1 MVKRVLATLLFCGLS
16 IGDLMAGCYDG
27 AGGARHR
34 FVLKGG
40 EAFDQKTGLTWKRCS
55 LGLVWDDKRGC
66 AGTVGYVSLDE
77 AKQAAKAEGVEW
89 HVPSG
94 PELESI
100 IDPACG
106 EPVVDK
112 AVFPDVR
119 ADDDGKAEYWT
130 TSPVGAAGLVYF
142 FDFMTG
148 SADGHSPG
156 FQLAVR
162 FVKSGR

>member
-27 AGGARHR
+27 ARGARHR

-55 LGLVWDDKRGC
+55 LGLVWDGKRGC
-66 AGTVGYVSLDE
+66 TGTVSYVSLDE
-77 AKQAAKAEGVEW
+77 ATQAAKAEGAQW

-100 IDPACG
+100 VEPACG

-112 AVFPDVR
+112 AVFPDIR
-119 ADDDGKAEYWT
+119 ADDGRAEYWT
-130 TSPVGAAGLVYF
+130 TNPVGAAGLVYF

-162 FVKSGR
+162 PVKSAR